1 MESAPLTTSEFIG
14 ISLVFLAMILGP
26 GIIAIYRNLRRKY
39 LIAIGGLLIGWTG
52 IGTIIMFVY
61 ALKGTTFEKTVER
74 VGNKNKKII
83 MWVVTPLI
91 IILIIWRIA
100 DYIRTG
106 Y

>member
-1 MESAPLTTSEFIG
+1 MESAPLTTSEFIA
-14 ISLVFLAMILGP
+14 ITLVFLAMILGP

-74 VGNKNKKII
+74 GGKKNKKII
-83 MWVVTPLI
+83 IAVFITLVI
-91 IILIIWRIA
+91 IAIIWRIV
-100 DYIRTG
+100 DYQQTG

>member
-1 MESAPLTTSEFIG
+1 VI
-14 ISLVFLAMILGP
+14 
-26 GIIAIYRNLRRKY
+26 
-39 LIAIGGLLIGWTG
+39 
-52 IGTIIMFVY
+52 